1 MPIRLL
7 WLALAMVVVLTG
19 CFAPRA
25 ETLAR
30 GWRPDGPA
38 GLTLSQLLALSP
50 GIAATTWESFAGPAG
65 ATEVRLTAEYGVG
78 RLASACPAPTADQEA
93 AARAFLVLG
102 LTVTP
107 AGQVDFAYAEA
118 RGYAASGA
126 WQSTPLDIGVVAD
139 LVAKASVLPC
149 AAFTLPKGS

>member
-1 MPIRLL
+1 MPGRML
-7 WLALAMVVVLTG
+7 WLALAMAAVLAG

-30 GWRPDGPA
+30 GWRPDGP
-38 GLTLSQLLALSP
+38 GGRTLSQLLALSP
-50 GIAATTWESFAGPAG
+50 GIASTTWESFAGPG
-65 ATEVRLTAEYGVG
+65 GTTEVRLTAEYAVP
-78 RLASACPAPTADQEA
+78 RLAAVCPAPPAGREA
-93 AARAFLVLG
+93 AARAFLILG
-102 LTVTP
+102 LTVSP

-139 LVAKASVLPC
+139 LVAKATVLPC
-149 AAFTLPKGS
+149 AALTLPKGS

>member
-1 MPIRLL
+1 MSGRML
-7 WLALAMVVVLTG
+7 WLALATAALLAG

-25 ETLAR
+25 ESLAR
-30 GWRPDGPA
+30 GWRPDGP
-38 GLTLSQLLALSP
+38 GGRTLTQLLALSP
-50 GIAATTWESFAGPAG
+50 GIATTTWESYDGPGG
-65 ATEVRLTAEYGVG
+65 ATSVRLTAEYAVSRVG
-78 RLASACPAPTADQEA
+78 AACPGPPAGQEA

-139 LVAKASVLPC
+139 LVAKAVVLPC
-149 AAFTLPKGS
+149 AALALPKGS

>member
-7 WLALAMVVVLTG
+7 GLLVAAAVLSG

-30 GWRPDGPA
+30 GWRPAGP
-38 GLTLSQLLALSP
+38 GGRTLSQLLALSP
-50 GIAATTWESFAGPAG
+50 GVASTTWESFAGPG
-65 ATEVRLTAEYGVG
+65 GTTEVRLTAEYAAS
-78 RLASACPAPTADQEA
+78 RLEAACPAPPADREA
-93 AARAFLVLG
+93 AARAFLILG

-107 AGQVDFAYAEA
+107 AGTVNFAYAEA

-139 LVAKASVLPC
+139 LVARASVLPC
-149 AAFTLPKGS
+149 AALSLPKGS